1 METQAQDVTTE
12 QEATA
17 QKSAPELTVTD
28 LVNLR
33 AIIDVAVRRG
43 AFGAGE
49 VAGVGAVFDRLN
61 AFVVAVTPQQSAEE
75 TPAAQ

>member
-1 METQAQDVTTE
+1 METQESAVTTE
-12 QEATA
+12 

-61 AFVVAVTPQQSAEE
+61 AFVVSVTPQQSAEE
-75 TPAAQ
+75 QAAAE

>member
-1 METQAQDVTTE
+1 METQEQEVTTE
-12 QEATA
+12 

-61 AFVVAVTPQQSAEE
+61 AFVVAVTPQQPAEE
-75 TPAAQ
+75 KPAAQ